1 MGDWLQEPPAE
12 AAPPAASDGKK
23 KGLGLSLK
31 MSPDAVTAKA
41 LERRASLKQS
51 GEANAMLQIVTSSTS
66 DAAVCSY
73 TRSTHGT
80 ALPAGGAAVNGTVS
94 TFTVRSHGC
103 DALK

>member
-1 MGDWLQEPPAE
+1 MSTRVVLRYVRRLFCLVSQSSSVGDWLQEPPAE

-23 KGLGLSLK
+23 KGLGLSLN

-80 ALPAGGAAVNGTVS
+80 AQPT
-94 TFTVRSHGC
+94 
-103 DALK
+103 